1 MNNLLLIG
9 GLALAMV
16 CNESC
21 IEIAFGKEPIAT
33 PLTAT
38 ADKSG
43 AEVTTIVHWQVTVEL
58 GVLCELTTKR
68 DPIGKLSPEQHVT
81 FYRENGKQRQKLFEY
96 TTVFRPLNIYQL
108 GRPAGRLLTIWTG
121 GSAYPYH
128 FQIFA
133 FVDGKIVSVLA
144 IDSTRMPEILM
155 DKNNREIIL
164 ATEENRTHIYKWD
177 GVQYTFLKTVP
188 WESRLDFVQDYVIAK
203 ELDLSTP
210 QPILRAVK
218 ERGADSVVRK
228 LTMNW
233 DDWNKVLERIGSG
246 AAPWLE
252 VARALR
258 PGTDAFATT
267 TLEMTVAG
275 ALPKSPKYVLQL
287 IGSGFALED
296 VCSIP
301 QLEVTKAEALQYLE
315 DAESALEKSVGSEL
329 EMLRHECLT
338 RLRKLQAKYR
348 EQRE

>member
-144 IDSTRMPEILM
+144 IDSTRMPEILL

-188 WESRLDFVQDYVIAK
+188 WESRLDFVQDYVGGRERVSSGTQRACN
-203 ELDLSTP
+203 LQPGGCTTP
-210 QPILRAVK
+210 N
-218 ERGADSVVRK
+218 S
-228 LTMNW
+228 
-233 DDWNKVLERIGSG
+233 LEYFVPVIPVHGQ
-246 AAPWLE
+246 
-252 VARALR
+252 
-258 PGTDAFATT
+258 FANN
-267 TLEMTVAG
+267 
-275 ALPKSPKYVLQL
+275 
-287 IGSGFALED
+287 
-296 VCSIP
+296 
-301 QLEVTKAEALQYLE
+301 
-315 DAESALEKSVGSEL
+315 
-329 EMLRHECLT
+329 
-338 RLRKLQAKYR
+338 
-348 EQRE
+348 